1 MAFQPH
7 PAACDTSKES
17 VDETSL
23 WPVAIIAEFQT
34 AARLAP
40 EADRPHT
47 NLGNAMLDAGRTAEA
62 IEHLQIALRQ
72 PPASRRRITTSAMP
86 GRAPGA
92 WGGAEAESRPALR
105 IDPDFAEAHNNLGR
119 ALAQSGGWRR
129 RLRNFRW
136 LFGFGPRTRGR
147 KRLRWRNPGSWGTRL
162 RNTEP
167 PCGSAGFRAGAQQ
180 PGFRAGADA
189 GRANGGYGGV
199 REALRLAPEFVDA
212 HYNLAM
218 ALWRMLGTTEEAAR
232 ELEMVQR
239 LRGEPGPGEHVDE
252 RSACRHAG
260 SKAGMAA

>member
-1 MAFQPH
+1 MKVMGLIVLAFQPH

-119 ALAQSGGWRR
+119 AGAVGRLAEAIAEFQMAIRIRPAYAGAQAITLAQSGQLGDAIAEYRTALRIRRIPRR
-129 RLRNFRW
+129 RTTTWVSRR
-136 LFGFGPRTRGR
+136 RR
-147 KRLRWRNPGSWGTRL
+147 
-162 RNTEP
+162 
-167 PCGSAGFRAGAQQ
+167 C
-180 PGFRAGADA
+180 
-189 GRANGGYGGV
+189 
-199 REALRLAPEFVDA
+199 RE
-212 HYNLAM
+212 
-218 ALWRMLGTTEEAAR
+218 G
-232 ELEMVQR
+232 
-239 LRGEPGPGEHVDE
+239 
-252 RSACRHAG
+252 
-260 SKAGMAA
+260 